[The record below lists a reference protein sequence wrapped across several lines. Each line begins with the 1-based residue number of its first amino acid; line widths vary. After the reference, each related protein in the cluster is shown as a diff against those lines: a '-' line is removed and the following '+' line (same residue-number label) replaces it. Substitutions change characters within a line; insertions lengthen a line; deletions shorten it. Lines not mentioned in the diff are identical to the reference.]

1 MNDIC
6 PCKMSE
12 AHYRES
18 LKAAK
23 AQENPVVREN
33 CIAILKETRKA
44 AVALILPRACASCPL
59 RNGLR

>member
-33 CIAILKETRKA
+33 CIATTRSSFTQG
-44 AVALILPRACASCPL
+44 VS
-59 RNGLR
+59 RNTPSGIQS

>member
-1 MNDIC
+1 
-6 PCKMSE
+6 MSE